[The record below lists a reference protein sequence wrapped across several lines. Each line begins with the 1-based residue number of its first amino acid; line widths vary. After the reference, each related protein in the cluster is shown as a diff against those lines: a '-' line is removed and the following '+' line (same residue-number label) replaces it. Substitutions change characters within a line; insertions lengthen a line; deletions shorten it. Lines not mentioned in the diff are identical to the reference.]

1 MRPSLKKPFARLRAW
16 GTPGAH
22 GTRSRACSVVV
33 VTRVSHHEYPD
44 HPAFPHAMV
53 LTAYIALPGDE
64 FVLSPSSADMDCL
77 SPVGPTRLRRLSTS
91 NGCQDHTVLPSA
103 KASFVCAPFGRSRVF
118 RQPALR
124 PHHAPNAAASTASSP
139 ASMTMANAP
148 LGDRTA
154 RDIDLS
160 RVR

>member
-1 MRPSLKKPFARLRAW
+1 M
-16 GTPGAH
+16 PGARCA
-22 GTRSRACSVVV
+22 RSLVCSVLVVHTSV
-33 VTRVSHHEYPD
+33 VTTVTPEITRHSLRNGFNGV
-44 HPAFPHAMV
+44 FR
-53 LTAYIALPGDE
+53 ALPGDE

-124 PHHAPNAAASTASSP
+124 PHHAHNAAASTASSP